1 MEPASSGSD
10 GAAGAS
16 RGSRPG
22 WGQEPRSSVPGLW
35 QDNGDKERVRDAA
48 SIDRVVGEV
57 VALKPK
63 GRELVGLCPFHDDH
77 RPSMAVIPAKG
88 IFHCFVC
95 QTGGDVFTF
104 VQKFHKMEFR
114 EALEFLAERFGVP
127 LTPRRAPE
135 PGAQEGPGRGELLDV
150 NAAAAGFFRA
160 VLGHAEHGRAAR
172 SLIERRGMSDAMVE
186 QFGVGASPDR
196 WDGLVLKARQAGW
209 NERALLELGLLKPRD
224 SGGVYDA
231 LRNRLIF
238 PIHDQ
243 TGRVIAFGG
252 RRIDDADE
260 PKYLNSPE
268 TRLFDKSKTLYGL
281 HLASRAI
288 QAEKTAII
296 TEGYTDAIACHQG
309 GFANAV
315 ATLGTAL
322 TREHAR
328 VLRRMCESVVLL
340 FDGDDAGQRAA
351 DRATEVFFAEPLD
364 VKICTLNRFT
374 DAKDPDEL
382 LKREGGAEVFRRAL
396 AASTDLLEYRI
407 ARLRER
413 LAGAGLSALARAVE
427 EEIAALVSLGLRDVP
442 PIRQALVVRR
452 LAELSGLDEATIRR
466 AIPAGRAARTA
477 SGGDGAS
484 EPGSRGADESAELAE
499 LGTTGLPEVHLLGCI
514 LCDGELRLA
523 LEGGQRDLIAPGA
536 YDSAL
541 LRSLANIV
549 ADVARAGRT
558 PDLEGVLRQAEGEAV
573 QSAAVAL
580 QSRIESITGGDA
592 ERLRE
597 HFRGCVVSAEQKR
610 GRVAPG
616 GASLQERIELKRRQ
630 HATLGAD
637 RTILPKPR

>member
-1 MEPASSGSD
+1 MEPASSGSG

-127 LTPRRAPE
+127 LAPRRAPE
-135 PGAQEGPGRGELLDV
+135 PGAQEGPGRGELFDV
-150 NAAAAGFFRA
+150 NAAAAAFFRA

-172 SLIERRGMSDAMVE
+172 SLIERRGLSDAMVE
-186 QFGVGASPDR
+186 QFGIGASPDR

-209 NERALLELGLLKPRD
+209 NERALLDLGLLKPRD
-224 SGGVYDA
+224 SGGIYDA
-231 LRNRLIF
+231 MRNRLIF

-288 QAEKTAII
+288 QSEKAAII

-328 VLRRMCESVVLL
+328 VLRRMCETVVLL
-340 FDGDDAGQRAA
+340 FDGDAAGQRAA

-382 LKREGGAEVFRRAL
+382 LKREGGSEVFRRAL
-396 AASTDLLEYRI
+396 AASTDLLEYRF
-407 ARLRER
+407 ARMRER

-427 EEIAALVSLGLRDVP
+427 EEIASLVSLGLRDVP
-442 PIRQALVVRR
+442 PIRQALVVKR
-452 LAELSGLDEATIRR
+452 LAALSGLDEATIRR
-466 AIPAGRAARTA
+466 AIPAGRAARPAARGEETSA
-477 SGGDGAS
+477 GAAHGAS
-484 EPGSRGADESAELAE
+484 ASAELAE
-499 LGTTGLPEVHLLGCI
+499 VGTTGLPEAHLLGCI
-514 LCDGELRLA
+514 LCDGELFLA
-523 LEGGQRDLIAPGA
+523 LTGGQRDLIAPEA
-536 YDSAL
+536 YRSGL

-549 ADVARAGRT
+549 AEVARAGRT
-558 PDLEGVLRQAEGEAV
+558 PDLEGVLREAEGEAV

-580 QSRIESITGGDA
+580 QSRIESITGGDP
-592 ERLRE
+592 ERVRD

-610 GRVAPG
+610 GRVALG
-616 GASLQERIELKRRQ
+616 GATLQERIELKRRQ
-630 HATLGAD
+630 HAALGAD